1 MVDFDIFADYIVVVD
16 WFVFLLDF
24 VVKSALDGDFDF
36 DKVFIMLGD
45 FYIFIVGYF
54 P

>member
-1 MVDFDIFADYIVVVD
+1 MRAR
-16 WFVFLLDF
+16 
-24 VVKSALDGDFDF
+24 DGDFDF